1 MRTALLP
8 TLRAPYRKNLRKLK
22 KSSEGKTLNKVD
34 VKKGELEFKK
44 KCEILQADLDYEKAN
59 STRITQEIRR
69 YQASAMDTTAIQP
82 KTQGSRSFISLVQHL
97 GNHCRVFSL
106 VFWEWGIKEMR
117 LHNAEMRAKT
127 LEKENVKLE
136 EHEEFYINKA
146 REWNSRALKYERTM
160 EQHGVV
166 VSGKENRRDTVVKA
180 ANSEPD
186 KPPSLSLPSPF
197 LYLTQK
203 QSRVMRT
210 WDYLREKEQ
219 IPFKTYRI

>member
-1 MRTALLP
+1 MFNRNEESLQDKQVIKFLESPLYQVSKASGSGAL
-8 TLRAPYRKNLRKLK
+8 
-22 KSSEGKTLNKVD
+22 
-34 VKKGELEFKK
+34 
-44 KCEILQADLDYEKAN
+44 
-59 STRITQEIRR
+59 
-69 YQASAMDTTAIQP
+69 
-82 KTQGSRSFISLVQHL
+82 
-97 GNHCRVFSL
+97 
-106 VFWEWGIKEMR
+106 KEMR

-203 QSRVMRT
+203 QPKFMRT
-210 WDYLREKEQ
+210 RGSLREQE
-219 IPFKTYRI
+219 